1 MITMAEDITM
11 KDIPG
16 YEGLYAATSCG
27 KIWDYKNQKFLP
39 QWSNG
44 TPYLLVTL
52 RKDGIKKNKRV
63 HRLVA
68 LTYIENPDPE
78 HLKKVDHDNG
88 NTHDNYVSN
97 LKWADNTIQYCNRKS
112 NIPVHDI
119 MTGEDYCSLSRAVKA
134 TGLTRNHII
143 KDCEYYKET
152 GKAKRFIYL
161 KGLSEEEYR
170 KFMWEFFEKYYKRG
184 A

>member
-1 MITMAEDITM
+1 MEKDITM

-88 NTHDNYVSN
+88 NPHDNYVSN
-97 LKWADNTIQYCNRKS
+97 LKWADNTIQYCNRKN
-112 NIPVHDI
+112 NIPIHDI
-119 MTGEDYCSLSRAVKA
+119 ITGEDYCSLSRAVKA
-134 TGLTRNHII
+134 TGLTRNHIL

-152 GKAKRFIYL
+152 GKAKRFVYL
-161 KGLSEEEYR
+161 KGLSDEEYR